1 MAHTGTMQRTRK
13 KTTFKHP
20 VNQKLHD
27 ERTFGQ
33 RAADNFTN
41 AFGTWT
47 YIIIQTVIIIIW
59 MVANAIGFIYHWDAY
74 PFILLNLG
82 FSAQASYA
90 APLILMAANR
100 SAEVDR
106 LTLEHDAD
114 ETDSIFKLQQTQ
126 LQLLNAIKAETA
138 LLQEIHRHLDPTG
151 NTKPA
156 AAAGSADPQPA

>member
-1 MAHTGTMQRTRK
+1 MERTQRTY
-13 KTTFKHP
+13 FKHP

-33 RAADNFTN
+33 RSADNFTN

-47 YIIIQTVIIIIW
+47 YIIIQTVIIVIW
-59 MVANAIGFIYHWDAY
+59 ITMNVVGFIYHFDEY

-100 SAEVDR
+100 SSQVDR
-106 LTLEHDAD
+106 LTLEHDAAQ
-114 ETDSIFKLQQTQ
+114 TDSILTLQQTQ
-126 LQLLNAIKAETA
+126 IDLLNAIKEETA
-138 LLQEIHRHLDPTG
+138 LLEEIHRHLDPTG
-151 NTKPA
+151 ATKPPA
-156 AAAGSADPQPA
+156 TAGGLDRPPA